1 MKKKNP
7 EEEQLLLLHKNNTTT
22 YSINSGEKKVDAT
35 NDDAVRRQLQL
46 QLQNEQQQRQQFFAS
61 KSTLW
66 VWGTGI
72 GVSGGFLGGLI
83 GMWGPPVMIFFLQ
96 YPCFSKTTI
105 RAVGAVFLLVD
116 MLLRMIFYSVSDIR
130 FYTHD
135 DYDDDDSHPWF
146 VWSSSTSSS
155 SSSAWW
161 LYGGVI
167 VAGMIGVPIGDAI
180 HQYIDPQKF
189 QDLLG
194 LLLAVTGIVNIIKG
208 LAEVMNLS

>member
-7 EEEQLLLLHKNNTTT
+7 EEEQLLLLHKN
-22 YSINSGEKKVDAT
+22 ST
-35 NDDAVRRQLQL
+35 NDVQRQLQL

-61 KSTLW
+61 KSTLL

-130 FYTHD
+130 FYTHY
-135 DYDDDDSHPWF
+135 DYDDDDSPHPWF

-161 LYGGVI
+161 LYGGVM

-208 LAEVMNLS
+208 LAEVINLS